1 MAGDAIE
8 TVNAADYLGKTLDGR
23 YRLDTVLGQG
33 GMGLV
38 FGGLQ
43 TSMQRPV
50 AVKTLHPQ
58 LAMAPTFFERFKR
71 EAELASKLRHP
82 NIITIYDFGR
92 TTDGTCYFVME
103 LLEGE
108 SLRQQ
113 VKREGPMALRRAV
126 AIIEQAALGLSH
138 AHKQHVVHRDVKP
151 HNIMITKVDAHE
163 YVKVLDFGLVK
174 VMEQE
179 DEEQLTSTG
188 QVLGTPQY
196 MPPEQ
201 AGGELVD
208 QRSDLYSLA
217 GVLFFMLTG
226 SSPFGANT
234 VRKALTAAL
243 TKTVPPIA
251 TIRQGAPV
259 PKKVD
264 EFMRKAMAREKE
276 DRYQTVEEFLVDLN
290 DALKGQ
296 SDDVL
301 DALPTGSP
309 GDLSKE
315 GKEPG
320 SGSEAGKKGSRGSK
334 SGKASNVIVSTGILK
349 PLPAVVTPSDRRETA
364 PDMPMAAIPPPKE
377 TGTIKAVG
385 GPPPEP
391 SKLPM
396 VAVGVAAALVLL
408 AGGAWLVF
416 GGKTA
421 AVTPPPIAQKD
432 PPVVAA
438 PAPVEPTPTVAAALV
453 TLHLTSKPAGATV
466 TEDGAVIG
474 RTPLDRKW
482 PKDEKHALNVALDGF
497 TPVDKT
503 YRLGQDQDEEITLN
517 PVKKAATGSPVKKKK
532 DEGIQAFE

>member
-38 FGGLQ
+38 FAGLQ

-92 TTDGTCYFVME
+92 AADGTCYFVME
-103 LLEGE
+103 LIEGE

-113 VKREGPMALRRAV
+113 VKREGPMSLRRST
-126 AIIEQAALGLSH
+126 AIIEQAALGLQH
-138 AHKQHVVHRDVKP
+138 AHKQNVVHRDVKP
-151 HNIMITKVDAHE
+151 HNIMISQVDGHE

-174 VMEQE
+174 VLEQE

-226 SSPFGANT
+226 TSPFNANT

-243 TKTVPPIA
+243 TKTVPA
-251 TIRQGAPV
+251 VGTIRQGAPV
-259 PKKVD
+259 PRRID
-264 EFMRKAMAREKE
+264 EFFRKGLAREKE
-276 DRYQTVEEFLVDLN
+276 DRFQNVAEFLADLN
-290 DALKGQ
+290 GALEGE
-296 SDDVL
+296 SEDVL
-301 DALPTGSP
+301 DALPTGAKREDSAK
-309 GDLSKE
+309 DS
-315 GKEPG
+315 G
-320 SGSEAGKKGSRGSK
+320 SGSQSGAGKKGSKSAGKSSK
-334 SGKASNVIVSTGILK
+334 VVVASGLSR
-349 PLPAVVTPSDRRETA
+349 PLPAQVVPVDRRETA
-364 PDMPMAAIPPPKE
+364 PEIPSLKVTNTEPALQRVVAAPSKLPLIVVGAAAALVILAGGAYFALGRQPPKVE
-377 TGTIKAVG
+377 QPVG
-385 GPPPEP
+385 VAKPPPEP
-391 SKLPM
+391 VKP
-396 VAVGVAAALVLL
+396 VEAAAVE
-408 AGGAWLVF
+408 
-416 GGKTA
+416 
-421 AVTPPPIAQKD
+421 
-432 PPVVAA
+432 PVVDN
-438 PAPVEPTPTVAAALV
+438 LV
-453 TLHLTSKPAGATV
+453 TVTFKTRPAGASVIEGDT
-466 TEDGAVIG
+466 VIG
-474 RTPLDRKW
+474 KTPLDRKW
-482 PKDEKHALNVALDGF
+482 TINEEHALSFELAG
-497 TPVDKT
+497 
-503 YRLGQDQDEEITLN
+503 YM
-517 PVKKAATGSPVKKKK
+517 PVKRTFRISQNEGFEIELSAVKKPATATNPKKKK
-532 DEGIQAFE
+532 DDEIQAFE

>member
-92 TTDGTCYFVME
+92 AADGTCYFVME
-103 LLEGE
+103 LIEGE

-113 VKREGPMALRRAV
+113 VKREGPMSLRRAA
-126 AIIEQAALGLSH
+126 AIIEQAALGLQH
-138 AHKQHVVHRDVKP
+138 AHNQNVVHRDVKP
-151 HNIMITKVDAHE
+151 HNIMISQVDGHE

-174 VMEQE
+174 ALEQE

-201 AGGELVD
+201 AGGEVVD

-226 SSPFGANT
+226 TSPFGANT

-243 TKTVPPIA
+243 TKTVPA
-251 TIRQGAPV
+251 VGTLRQGAPV
-259 PKKVD
+259 PRKLD
-264 EFMRKAMAREKE
+264 EFFRKGLAREKE
-276 DRYQTVEEFLVDLN
+276 DRYQNASEFVGELN
-290 DALKGQ
+290 AALAGETE
-296 SDDVL
+296 DVL
-301 DALPTGSP
+301 DALPTVPKREDGQKDS
-309 GDLSKE
+309 
-315 GKEPG
+315 G
-320 SGSEAGKKGSRGSK
+320 SGSQSGAGKKGSKSAGKSSK
-334 SGKASNVIVSTGILK
+334 VIVATGLSR
-349 PLPAVVTPSDRRETA
+349 PLPAQVVPVDRRETA
-364 PDMPMAAIPPPKE
+364 PEIPSLKITNTEPALKPMAQPA
-377 TGTIKAVG
+377 
-385 GPPPEP
+385 
-391 SKLPM
+391 SKLPLM
-396 VAVGVAAALVLL
+396 LAGAAAALVVI
-408 AGGAWLVF
+408 AGGAYFAF
-416 GGKTA
+416 GRSKPA
-421 AVTPPPIAQKD
+421 QVEAPPVVVAQKD
-432 PPVVAA
+432 AVPGAKPVVAA
-438 PAPVEPTPTVAAALV
+438 PVEPVTDTLV
-453 TLHLTSKPAGATV
+453 TVSLKTRPAGASVIEGDT
-466 TEDGAVIG
+466 VIG
-474 RTPLDRKW
+474 KTPLERKW
-482 PKDEKHALNVALDGF
+482 TINEEHALSFELPGF
-497 TPVDKT
+497 V
-503 YRLGQDQDEEITLN
+503 
-517 PVKKAATGSPVKKKK
+517 PVKRTFKIAQNEGFEIELSAVKKPATATNPKKKK
-532 DEGIQAFE
+532 DDDIQAFE

>member
-1 MAGDAIE
+1 MSGDAIE
-8 TVNAADYLGKTLDGR
+8 TLNAADYLGKTLDGR

-92 TTDGTCYFVME
+92 TSDGTCYFVME

-138 AHKQHVVHRDVKP
+138 AHHQHVVHRDVKP
-151 HNIMITKVDAHE
+151 HNIMITKVDDHE

-243 TKTVPPIA
+243 TKTVPPVA

-259 PKKVD
+259 PKKID
-264 EFMRKAMAREKE
+264 GFMRKAMAREKE
-276 DRYQTVEEFLVDLN
+276 DRYQTAEEFLVDLK
-290 DALKGQ
+290 DALEGE
-296 SDDVL
+296 SDAVL
-301 DALPTGSP
+301 DALPTGSTRD
-309 GDLSKE
+309 DLSKE
-315 GKEPG
+315 SG
-320 SGSEAGKKGSRGSK
+320 SGSEAGAKKGSRGSK
-334 SGKASNVIVSTGILK
+334 SKNSNVIVSTGLLK
-349 PLPAVVTPSDRRETA
+349 PLPVVVSSDRRATA
-364 PDMPMAAIPPPKE
+364 PDIPLPLPKE
-377 TGTIKAVG
+377 TGTIKAIDP
-385 GPPPEP
+385 GPPR
-391 SKLPM
+391 SKSRLPM
-396 VAVGVAAALVLL
+396 LLLGSSAALVLL
-408 AGGAWLVF
+408 AGGGWFAF
-416 GGKTA
+416 GGKT
-421 AVTPPPIAQKD
+421 VEQVKLAQKD
-432 PPVVAA
+432 PPPILKPPPEVIPQVAA
-438 PAPVEPTPTVAAALV
+438 PVRV
-453 TLHLTSKPAGATV
+453 TLRLTSKPEGATV
-466 TEDGAVIG
+466 IEDGAVIG
-474 RTPLDRKW
+474 KTPLEKKW
-482 PKDEKHALNVALDGF
+482 PKDEKHALNVTLEGF
-497 TPVDKT
+497 VPVDKT
-503 YRLGQDQDEEITLN
+503 YKLGQDQDDEITLS
-517 PVKKAATGSPVKKKK
+517 PAKKAATGTTVKKKK
-532 DEGIQAFE
+532 DDGIQAFE

>member
-1 MAGDAIE
+1 MSGDAIE

-92 TTDGTCYFVME
+92 TADGTCYFVME

-126 AIIEQAALGLSH
+126 AIIEQAALGLAH
-138 AHKQHVVHRDVKP
+138 AHHQNVVHRDVKP

-174 VMEQE
+174 VLEQE

-201 AGGELVD
+201 AGGEVVD
-208 QRSDLYSLA
+208 QRSDLYSLG
-217 GVLFFMLTG
+217 GVLFYMLTG

-243 TKTVPPIA
+243 TKTVPPVA

-259 PKKVD
+259 PKKID
-264 EFMRKAMAREKE
+264 EFFRKALAREKE
-276 DRYQTVEEFLVDLN
+276 DRYQTAEDFLVELN
-290 DALKGQ
+290 DALAGET
-296 SDDVL
+296 DEVL
-301 DALPTGSP
+301 DALPTGSTR
-309 GDLSKE
+309 DESSKE
-315 GKEPG
+315 SG
-320 SGSEAGKKGSRGSK
+320 SGSEAGKKGSKNSKASK
-334 SGKASNVIVSTGILK
+334 SAKVIVSTGLLK
-349 PLPAVVTPSDRRETA
+349 PLPASVLPSDRRETA
-364 PDMPMAAIPPPKE
+364 PEVPLARV
-377 TGTIKAVG
+377 TN
-385 GPPPEP
+385 PEP
-391 SKLPM
+391 ALEANGRSKLPM
-396 VAVGVAAALVLL
+396 LVVGLAAGLLLLV
-408 AGGAWLVF
+408 GGAWFAL
-416 GGKTA
+416 GKHGA
-421 AVTPPPIAQKD
+421 APLQPPNARTEPLETIKPPPE
-432 PPVVAA
+432 VVK
-438 PAPVEPTPTVAAALV
+438 PLLAPVLV
-453 TLHLTSKPAGATV
+453 TLRLTSKPEGASV
-466 TEDGAVIG
+466 IEDGAVIG
-474 RTPLDRKW
+474 KTPLEKKW
-482 PKDEKHALNVALDGF
+482 PKDEKHTLSFDLEGF
-497 TPVDKT
+497 GSVDKT
-503 YRLGQDQDEEITLN
+503 YKLGQDQDDEITLA
-517 PVKKAATGSPVKKKK
+517 PAKKPATGTTVKKKK
-532 DEGIQAFE
+532 DDGIQAFE